1 MAMLPNPCN
10 LMSLPPPS
18 HLFTAGNIQDGS
30 FQNDRDK
37 GEGIWFTT
45 PVVEGL
51 RPIGLGSH
59 ILVAYEE
66 GLVESVDCKPRSFQ
80 VRSILTFNGMQ
91 RINALPVPEPV
102 IGEIRWKGTV
112 VARLKSI
119 VTAQFSE
126 LPKPWRRRQFGD

>member
-30 FQNDRDK
+30 FRDCREK

-45 PVVEGL
+45 PVAMEGL
-51 RPIGLGSH
+51 PPIVLGLH

-66 GLVESVDCKPRSFQ
+66 GLVEFVDSKPQSFL
-80 VRSILTFNGMQ
+80 VRSILTFYGMQ
-91 RINALPVPEPV
+91 RINALPAPE
-102 IGEIRWKGTV
+102 
-112 VARLKSI
+112 
-119 VTAQFSE
+119 
-126 LPKPWRRRQFGD
+126 